1 MNLQSPITT
10 HVLDTAAGAPA
21 TGVAVVLKRL
31 GDDGR
36 WHQIAEGVTNDDGR
50 LSDLLAP
57 DTLLDGRYRLSFATG
72 EYFQRRS
79 QPTFY
84 PQVSVEFQV
93 IEAEEHYHVP
103 LLLSPFGYST
113 YRGS

>member
-1 MNLQSPITT
+1 
-10 HVLDTAAGAPA
+10 VLDTAAGQPA
-21 TGVAVVLKRL
+21 AGMAVVLKRL
-31 GDDGR
+31 GEDGR
-36 WHQIAEGVTNDDGR
+36 WHQIAEGVTNDEGR
-50 LSDLLAP
+50 LGGLLAP
-57 DTLLDGRYRLSFATG
+57 DTLVAGRYRLSFATG

-79 QPTFY
+79 LATLY

-93 IEAEEHYHVP
+93 TAIDEHYHVP

>member
-1 MNLQSPITT
+1 MSRSSPITT
-10 HVLDTAAGAPA
+10 HVLDTAAGQPA
-21 TGVAVVLKRL
+21 AGVAVVLKRL

-50 LSDLLAP
+50 LTTLLAK
-57 DTLLDGRYRLSFATG
+57 DGLAEGRYRLSYATG
-72 EYFQRRS
+72 DYFQSRA
-79 QPTFY
+79 QTPFY

-93 IEAEEHYHVP
+93 ADAKEHYHIP

>member
-1 MNLQSPITT
+1 MSTSPITT
-10 HVLDTAAGAPA
+10 HVLDTATGQPAAGM
-21 TGVAVVLKRL
+21 AVVLKHL
-31 GDDGR
+31 GEDGR
-36 WHQIAEGVTNDDGR
+36 WRQLAEGVTDDDGR
-50 LSDLLAP
+50 LNLLP
-57 DTLLDGRYRLSFATG
+57 IDTLVDGRYRLSFATG

-79 QPTFY
+79 VASLY

-93 IEAEEHYHVP
+93 TAADEHYHIP